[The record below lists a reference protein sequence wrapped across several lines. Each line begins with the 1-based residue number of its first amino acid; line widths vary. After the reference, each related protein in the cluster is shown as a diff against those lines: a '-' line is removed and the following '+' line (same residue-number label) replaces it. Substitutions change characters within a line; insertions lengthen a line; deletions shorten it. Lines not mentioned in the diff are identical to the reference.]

1 MSKSC
6 FETWSAV
13 DCAVAGTEE
22 VYSENKAILKAVAG
36 YVATVRKQEGEKLI
50 VLKNEFSGKST
61 DEIWSILMSTL
72 PTEDIR
78 ILTNNN
84 NIQQE
89 MDENLNKFSSEEI
102 EKLELKRKNFQ
113 KGKSVRDLT
122 AAYNEYASE
131 SSVSLAD
138 HAVRLAAGPSKSLQD
153 GEGGQQQGEMKSADP
168 ATRRAW
174 LLAASRADY
183 HTLAKASL
191 DYAV

>member
-1 MSKSC
+1 M
-6 FETWSAV
+6 
-13 DCAVAGTEE
+13 
-22 VYSENKAILKAVAG
+22 
-36 YVATVRKQEGEKLI
+36 ATVRKQEGEKLI
-50 VLKNEFSGKST
+50 VLKNEFTGKST

-72 PTEDIR
+72 PTEDIQT
-78 ILTNNN
+78 LTNNN

-89 MDENLNKFSSEEI
+89 MDENLDADFSSEEI

-138 HAVRLAAGPSKSLQD
+138 HVVGLAAGPSKPQQD

-191 DYAV
+191 VLNFMHKAK